1 MPLRLGIG
9 LVLLILIGY
18 GGFKALP
25 LLQGPELQ
33 ITSPKEGETFTDG
46 FVRVEG
52 SALHTENLSLNGGTL
67 LIDESGHF
75 STILVLP
82 HGGAILSLTATDRF
96 GKTETVRRM
105 IFVP

>member
-9 LVLLILIGY
+9 LVLLILLGY

-25 LLQGPELQ
+25 LLEGPTLVV
-33 ITSPKEGETFTDG
+33 TSPKEGETFADG
-46 FVRVEG
+46 FVRIQG
-52 SALHTENLSLNGGTL
+52 TALHTENLALNGGTL

-75 STILVLP
+75 STVLVVA

-96 GKTETVRRM
+96 GKTETVRRT